1 MSKKE
6 KPNPETIRKLRQLR
20 KSKEF
25 TDFLLTIEQR
35 DLDNIFDHSM
45 NEMVKELINDRN
57 RFES

>member
-20 KSKEF
+20 KSKEL